1 MTTRRTDSAFPLS
14 HNKESEEII
23 NGLTKRE
30 LFSVMLM
37 QSLTSSD
44 IQFEDIYQKARM
56 AVMEADALIAILD
69 SE

>member
-1 MTTRRTDSAFPLS
+1 MTRRTDSAFPLS
-14 HNKESEEII
+14 HNKETEEII

-30 LFSVMLM
+30 LFAVMLM
-37 QSLTSSD
+37 QGLTGSN

-69 SE
+69 NE